1 MDAPGQPDRRAGHDQ
16 VARALVGLRPYW
28 LQAYLLLYTPIGLFA
43 DSRVTAQWQQYLL
56 GVLTFSVLYLAA
68 LKAPREQRAQVWT
81 CVGVATCFEV
91 FGSLVWGIYQYR
103 LHNLPLF
110 VPPGHGIVYLFGL
123 LAAQTPV
130 VMRYGRRV
138 AHFVLAAAGAWA
150 LAGLTVLP
158 AVTGRVDVQGALCL
172 PVFAYFLLR
181 SPRWPLFAAI
191 FIIVSEL
198 EIAGTSFGNW
208 YWMPVA
214 PWTHIPS
221 GNPPSVIAGG
231 YCVIDGSVLVLLW
244 AYRVGL
250 KTIMTRINTTITPKA
265 GPMIRFRPESLENS
279 GELVSPAST
288 SLINSRSRGE

>member
-1 MDAPGQPDRRAGHDQ
+1 MQ
-16 VARALVGLRPYW
+16 PYW
-28 LQAYLLLYTPIGLFA
+28 LHAYLLIYTPLGLFA
-43 DSRVTAQWQQYLL
+43 DSRTTALWQQQLL
-56 GVLTFSVLYLAA
+56 GLLTFAVLYLAA
-68 LKAPREQRAQVWT
+68 LKAPKEQRFQVWV
-81 CVGVATCFEV
+81 CVAVATCFEI
-91 FGSLVWGIYQYR
+91 FGSLVWGVYVYR

-123 LAAQTPV
+123 LATQTPLV
-130 VMRYGRRV
+130 QRHGRRV
-138 AHFVLAAAGAWA
+138 AYAVLFVAAAWA
-150 LAGLTVLP
+150 LLGLTALP
-158 AVTGRVDVQGALCL
+158 AMTGRLDVQGALLL

-208 YWMPVA
+208 YWLPSA

-231 YCVIDGSVLVLLW
+231 YCVIDGSVLLVTWL

-250 KTIMTRINTTITPKA
+250 NTIIARITSTITPST
-265 GPMIRFRPESLENS
+265 GPKILPRRDSEAAS
-279 GELVSPAST
+279 GEATSPASAN
-288 SLINSRSRGE
+288 LI

>member
-1 MDAPGQPDRRAGHDQ
+1 MA
-16 VARALVGLRPYW
+16 GLRPYW
-28 LQAYLLLYTPIGLFA
+28 LQAYLLIYTPIGLFA
-43 DSRVTAQWQQYLL
+43 DSRAAALWQQHLL
-56 GVLTFSVLYLAA
+56 GALTFSVLYLAA

-81 CVGVATCFEV
+81 CVAVATCFEI

-138 AHFVLAAAGAWA
+138 AHVVLAGAGAWA
-150 LAGLTVLP
+150 LAGVAVLP
-158 AVTGRVDVQGALCL
+158 LMTGRVDVQGALCL

-198 EIAGTSFGNW
+198 EICGTSFGNW

-231 YCVIDGSVLVLLW
+231 YCVIDGSVLVVLW

-250 KTIMTRINTTITPKA
+250 KTIITRIRRTITPMP
-265 GPMIRFRPESLENS
+265 GPSARFRPASLENA

-288 SLINSRSRGE
+288 SLIKSRSRGV

>member
-1 MDAPGQPDRRAGHDQ
+1 MEAAGQPHRRAGNDQ
-16 VARALVGLRPYW
+16 VVQRIAKGLRPYW
-28 LQAYLLLYTPIGLFA
+28 LQAYLLVYIPLGLFA
-43 DSRVTAQWQQYLL
+43 DSRATALWQQYLL
-56 GVLTFSVLYLAA
+56 GVLTFAVLYLAA

-81 CVGVATCFEV
+81 CVIVATCFEV
-91 FGSLVWGIYQYR
+91 FGSLVWGIYVYR

-123 LAAQTPV
+123 LAAQTPLV
-130 VMRYGRRV
+130 QRYGRRV
-138 AHFVLAAAGAWA
+138 AYAVLAAATVWA
-150 LAGLTVLP
+150 ALGLTLLP
-158 AVTGRVDVQGALCL
+158 LATGRIDVQGALCL

-198 EIAGTSFGNW
+198 EISGTSFGNW

-231 YCVIDGSVLVLLW
+231 YCVIDGSVLLVTWLV
-244 AYRVGL
+244 YRLGL
-250 KTIMTRINTTITPKA
+250 NTIMTRMTTTMMPRPGPNLAPKA
-265 GPMIRFRPESLENS
+265 ASRAYS
-279 GELVSPAST
+279 GEAVSPAST
-288 SLINSRSRGE
+288 SRI